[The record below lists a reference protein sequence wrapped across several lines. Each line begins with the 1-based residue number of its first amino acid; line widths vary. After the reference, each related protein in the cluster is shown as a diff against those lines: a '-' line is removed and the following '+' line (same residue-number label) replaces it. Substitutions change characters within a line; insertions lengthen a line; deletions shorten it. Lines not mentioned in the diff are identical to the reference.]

1 MPVRVGEVRSPRE
14 RRRFISLPPRF
25 HRGHANWLPPIYAED
40 RRFFDPRTNPSFGQ
54 SDTAL
59 FLADRDGAAVGRIMG
74 LVNRRSNE
82 IHAERSARFGFM
94 ECPDDPEVAR
104 ALLGTVEEWARRRG
118 QTRLVGPM
126 GFSDQDPE
134 GFMIEGFDETPTL
147 ACTYNQDYMNR
158 LVLGLGY
165 AKEVDYVVYAIP
177 VPEAMPPNQ
186 LRVIERVARRGN
198 FRIVEFTKRKE
209 LGRWVL
215 PVLGLMN
222 ETFKDIYGYVPLDE
236 AEMRALAK
244 RYLPV
249 LDPRF
254 VKLVLDR
261 EGVVSGF
268 IIGLPNFT
276 EGIKKAKG
284 RLFPFGLVRIV
295 LASRRARQLDLVLG
309 GVKEKYRGCGLE
321 IMLGV
326 KTVESARDAGF
337 ARIDTHRELES
348 NVRVRAAM
356 ENWGGVVYK
365 RFRVYGKDL

>member
-1 MPVRVGEVRSPRE
+1 
-14 RRRFISLPPRF
+14 
-25 HRGHANWLPPIYAED
+25 
-40 RRFFDPRTNPSFGQ
+40 
-54 SDTAL
+54 
-59 FLADRDGAAVGRIMG
+59 
-74 LVNRRSNE
+74 
-82 IHAERSARFGFM
+82 
-94 ECPDDPEVAR
+94 
-104 ALLGTVEEWARRRG
+104 
-118 QTRLVGPM
+118 
-126 GFSDQDPE
+126 
-134 GFMIEGFDETPTL
+134 
-147 ACTYNQDYMNR
+147 
-158 LVLGLGY
+158 
-165 AKEVDYVVYAIP
+165 

>member
-1 MPVRVGEVRSPRE
+1 M
-14 RRRFISLPPRF
+14 SLPPRL
-25 HRGHANWLPPIYAED
+25 HRGHLNWLPPIYAED

-74 LVNRRSNE
+74 LVHHRSNE
-82 IHAERSARFGFM
+82 IHAERNARFGFM

-134 GFMIEGFDETPTL
+134 GFMIEGFDETPTV

-186 LRVIERVARRGN
+186 LRVIERSARRGN
-198 FRIVEFTKRKE
+198 FRIVEFTKRRE
-209 LGRWVL
+209 LKPWVL

-276 EGIKKAKG
+276 AGIKKAKG
-284 RLFPFGLVRIV
+284 RLFPFGFVRIL

-309 GVKEKYRGCGLE
+309 GVKEKYRGRGLE
-321 IMLGV
+321 VMLGV
-326 KTVESARDAGF
+326 KTVESARAAGY

-348 NVRVRAAM
+348 NVSVRAAM